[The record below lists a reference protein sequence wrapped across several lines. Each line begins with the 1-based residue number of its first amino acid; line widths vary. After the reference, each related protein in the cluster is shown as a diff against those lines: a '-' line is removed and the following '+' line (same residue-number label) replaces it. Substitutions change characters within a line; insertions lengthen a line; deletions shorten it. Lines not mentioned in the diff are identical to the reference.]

1 MRRRHTIVDAVLDRF
16 PGTVLVRIGD
26 LVLFP
31 RVGVEHERREEHH
44 LEMRCE
50 SAMGTK
56 DANTDL
62 DTDRECVQAISDIRL
77 RPILRGVYHTTL

>member
-44 LEMRCE
+44 LEMR
-50 SAMGTK
+50 
-56 DANTDL
+56 
-62 DTDRECVQAISDIRL
+62 
-77 RPILRGVYHTTL
+77 